1 MTEGLFFEKSSLAPF
16 KNIWKVK
23 NRLLQSDLKM
33 RKNHPILEKKPKQSP
48 CQNQPKYLPQS
59 LIYKCKISI
68 SNHLRNLEIFTTN
81 HV

>member
-33 RKNHPILEKKPKQSP
+33 RKKSPNSRKKPKQSSS
-48 CQNQPKYLPQS
+48 QKKPKYLPQS